1 MAATAKPAATAPA
14 AAEHSQGLATAAATG
29 PAGFS
34 QGQPAPIRLRSL
46 TVADLP
52 LLSQWF
58 AAPHVER
65 WWHESSDP
73 ALVRAEYLPCI
84 EGSEPSHA
92 LIAEL
97 PTDPFGADPCGY
109 APFAY
114 AQWYR
119 WSDYPDHARSVGADP
134 DEAGFDYFIGPAG
147 LCGQGLGTRLI
158 AALVE
163 LVRDSDASVAGFVVD
178 PEVANAASRR
188 VLEKNGFELVAVKD
202 IPDPDGRPIGPT
214 AVYRRRLVSRQLPRS
229 VGDLGGS

>member
-1 MAATAKPAATAPA
+1 MATAEPAATEPVTADFRPVS
-14 AAEHSQGLATAAATG
+14 EATANIRPVSEATAGIG
-29 PAGFS
+29 PAFPG

-46 TVADLP
+46 VVADLP
-52 LLSQWF
+52 LLSGWF
-58 AAPHVER
+58 AAAHVER

-73 ALVRAEYLPCI
+73 ARVRAEYLPCV
-84 EGSEPSHA
+84 EGKEPTRA

-97 PTDPFGADPCGY
+97 PTGPFG
-109 APFAY
+109 F

-134 DEAGFDYFIGPAG
+134 DEAGFDYLIGPPTA
-147 LCGQGLGTRLI
+147 CGRGLGTQLI
-158 AALVE
+158 AALVGHI
-163 LVRDSDASVAGFVVD
+163 LQRDPTVAGFVVD

-202 IPDPDGRPIGPT
+202 IPDPDGHPIGPT
-214 AVYRRRLVSRQLPRS
+214 AVYRRRLVSRRPARS